1 MWSCDLYHSTA
12 ALDTFILFARLT
24 DIRRVSLDVPQLIDV
39 TLPLH
44 NLSRALAVDW
54 DSETNQIYWSD
65 VAYDTISVAKID
77 VSE

>member
-1 MWSCDLYHSTA
+1 MTFTSTA

-24 DIRRVSLDVPQLIDV
+24 DIRRISLDVPQLIDV
-39 TLPLH
+39 TLPFH

-65 VAYDTISVAKID
+65 VYHDTISVAGVD

>member
-1 MWSCDLYHSTA
+1 MWSYDLYHSTA
-12 ALDTFILFARLT
+12 ALDTFVLFAHLT
-24 DIRRVSLDVPQLIDV
+24 DIRRISLDVPQLIDV
-39 TLPLH
+39 ILPLS
-44 NLSRALAVDW
+44 NLSRASAIDW